1 MDLHEPT
8 RREKRRTLLTAIG
21 IGLAV
26 FILAAPVVQA
36 ATQKVKLAG
45 GTATAKI
52 EDSSGGTIESKAIGP
67 MGLFQAPGTDGAVA
81 TRVYPGGGGV
91 LGVGDC
97 TASTDPAQGP
107 LSNVV
112 TVPGGKVVTA
122 LILTGSGDVTITSDA
137 VGQGQVPVSVFHV
150 DSNNPNFATSLGS
163 GLSTTVPLK
172 FTGVDGGS
180 CNFVVLGI

>member
-1 MDLHEPT
+1 MELETSTGRD
-8 RREKRRTLLTAIG
+8 KRRTFLTAIA
-21 IGLAV
+21 IAFAV

-36 ATQKVKLAG
+36 AVQKVKLAG
-45 GTATAKI
+45 GSATAKI
-52 EDSSGGTIESKAIGP
+52 VDSNGATIESKAIGP

-81 TRVYPGGGGV
+81 TRTYPGGGGV

-97 TASTDPAQGP
+97 TATTADG

-122 LILTGSGDVTITSDA
+122 LILTGAGNVTITSDA
-137 VGQGQVPVSVFHV
+137 VGQGQLPVANFSVNN
-150 DSNNPNFATSLGS
+150 SNPNFATSLGS

-172 FTGVDGGS
+172 FTGVDGGN

>member
-1 MDLHEPT
+1 MDLDVASG
-8 RREKRRTLLTAIG
+8 RDKRRTFLTAIA
-21 IGLAV
+21 IALAV
-26 FILAAPVVQA
+26 FVLAAPVVQA
-36 ATQKVKLAG
+36 AVQKVKLAG

-52 EDSSGGTIESKAIGP
+52 VDSTGASIESKAIGP
-67 MGLFQAPGTDGAVA
+67 MGLFQAPGSDGAVA
-81 TRVYPGGGGV
+81 TRQYPGGGGV

-107 LSNVV
+107 LPNVV

-122 LILTGSGDVTITSDA
+122 LILTGVGNLTITSDA
-137 VGQGQVPVSVFHV
+137 VGQGQVPVSNFKV
-150 DSNNPNFATSLGS
+150 DANNPNMSVALGT

-172 FTGVDGGS
+172 FTGVDGTN